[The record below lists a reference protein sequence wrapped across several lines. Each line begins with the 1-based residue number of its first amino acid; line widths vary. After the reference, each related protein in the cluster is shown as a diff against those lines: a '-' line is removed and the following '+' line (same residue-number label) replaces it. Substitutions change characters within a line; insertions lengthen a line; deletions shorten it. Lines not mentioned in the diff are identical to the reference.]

1 MSRMAFFDKMGCRAS
16 DHALTVAVCQP
27 ASEEELER
35 VFQKRLEGEPLT
47 QEELAAFQT
56 GFLRFVAGGVQAPG
70 LGDAAALR
78 LHSPQQQH
86 AHVPQAGP

>member
-1 MSRMAFFDKMGCRAS
+1 MGCRAS

-56 GFLRFVAGGVQAPG
+56 GFCALWPGSTSAWAG
-70 LGDAAALR
+70 
-78 LHSPQQQH
+78 
-86 AHVPQAGP
+86 